1 MTRLLRSLRFRNE
14 RHFDRARADLLR
26 CVHPEESVPALLPMP
41 GDASAS
47 SSSFTWADAA
57 PAVAAATYDRP
68 ADRELVMAAAL
79 ALDKKLAFLSL
90 GPHSEVETRA
100 LLASTHGGGGGGG
113 GGGQPQPLLAV
124 DATAHG
130 AGLGVFAA
138 RDIEAGTVVTE
149 YAGTTLVGADAAAL
163 RTAADEWSVV
173 WEEAKAADGSSGGGG
188 GGGEA
193 MGAKAFGGAVQERY
207 RKLHGFESL
216 GREGGVPDGG
226 RDPGGEVGPSGAEAV
241 LIFGDSWTPGSG
253 TGNLAGCGAIVN
265 DGAALMAAVLGAS
278 EGEGVPGII
287 HADLTA
293 ACEAYQRESLER
305 ATVAMVPRGSA
316 MFAVANRDVCAGEEL
331 CFPYGSSWWF
341 GHAREALLDEIAVL
355 LYQQET
361 SQSNGSSGSGGSGS
375 SGGSSSSGRPSN
387 AAGDGEQCET
397 MIDMLAAME
406 AASAATIQ
414 GERRLLGLT
423 GGYER
428 AGVAPLPGL
437 PRGSP
442 TTPPLLEFRLYERV
456 VRLRYEVGGIRWKGG
471 GGRDFGVFVGF
482 TVGGRVITLFWG
494 GVLPYLTHCAPP
506 SFSPQGMGSRCP
518 DCPLRAGSRTSPLLK
533 WPFVCR
539 GCRSCRHRTS
549 FKSGGSGWM
558 RLWG

>member
-1 MTRLLRSLRFRNE
+1 MPRLLRSLRFRNE

-26 CVHPEESVPALLPMP
+26 CVHPEESVPALLPLP
-41 GDASAS
+41 DASAS
-47 SSSFTWADAA
+47 ESSSSITWADSA
-57 PAVAAATYDRP
+57 PAVAAAKYDRP

-90 GPHSEVETRA
+90 GPHSEAETRA
-100 LLASTHGGGGGGG
+100 LLASTHGG

-124 DATAHG
+124 DATPHG

-163 RTAADEWSVV
+163 RTAADEWGVV
-173 WEEAKAADGSSGGGG
+173 WEEAKAADGSSGGGGGGGG

-216 GREGGVPDGG
+216 GREDGEEDGG
-226 RDPGGEVGPSGAEAV
+226 GREGGEVGEGAEAV

-278 EGEGVPGII
+278 EGEGEGVI

-361 SQSNGSSGSGGSGS
+361 SQSSGSSSSSGGSGG
-375 SGGSSSSGRPSN
+375 SGGSSSSGGQSN

-456 VRLRYEVGGIRWKGG
+456 VRLRYEERVVGKG
-471 GGRDFGVFVGF
+471 R
-482 TVGGRVITLFWG
+482 
-494 GVLPYLTHCAPP
+494 
-506 SFSPQGMGSRCP
+506 
-518 DCPLRAGSRTSPLLK
+518 
-533 WPFVCR
+533 
-539 GCRSCRHRTS
+539 
-549 FKSGGSGWM
+549 
-558 RLWG
+558 